1 MTSNNPIGLLLTTS
15 YVFISSVFMS
25 LSIADCGCKVKKV
38 VQILQKALHIV
49 DVDLDSSNYEAQGVA
64 SFYFQPI

>member
-25 LSIADCGCKVKKV
+25 LSIADCGCKVKKSCADPT
-38 VQILQKALHIV
+38 KG
-49 DVDLDSSNYEAQGVA
+49 STYR
-64 SFYFQPI
+64 

>member
-1 MTSNNPIGLLLTTS
+1 
-15 YVFISSVFMS
+15 MS